1 MLVPI
6 FTLSISTF
14 IVLVTDE
21 YVHTMYIQFV
31 PGLTVVITLPTVLP
45 PPDPKKNLM
54 EVRELEKKLTLS
66 GISKIVS
73 VFVEVPVNRSI
84 VTIVRPP
91 FVAVL
96 KVRGPASRYCSKARS
111 KLTCPLPFGPPSAL
125 YVGSGEDPTAALLR
139 VDTDANLGVDRIR
152 ATNLAHAVLEY

>member
-1 MLVPI
+1 
-6 FTLSISTF
+6 
-14 IVLVTDE
+14 VLVIDE

-31 PGLTVVITLPTVLP
+31 PGLTVAITLPTVLP
-45 PPDPKKNLM
+45 PPLERENLM
-54 EVRELEKKLTLS
+54 EVRELEERVTRA
-66 GISKIVS
+66 GISKISS
-73 VFVEVPVNRSI
+73 VFIEVPLNRST
-84 VTIVRPP
+84 VTIVKPP

-111 KLTCPLPFGPPSAL
+111 KLTCPWTFGPPSTL

-152 ATNLAHAVLEY
+152 ATNLTHAVLEY